1 MGSRWV
7 FVLAMVAACAKGSS
21 NNAPS
26 DGTSGSGVTP
36 SDANGS
42 SMPTIDAPPDAVP
55 CSGLP
60 CDAIYV
66 APSGADTNAGTQS
79 SPLASIAT
87 AVTRAGAKTPIVDVY
102 VQGGMYT
109 EPVIVIPSGVRVH
122 GGFDTAWTQDAMSS
136 TQINGASPAVTITS
150 ATKPTGLDHLSLK
163 AADASGQGASS
174 YAIAK

>member
-1 MGSRWV
+1 MGLRWV
-7 FVLAMVAACAKGSS
+7 FVLAAVAACARGSS

-26 DGTSGSGVTP
+26 DGTQGVTP
-36 SDANGS
+36 SDASGS

-66 APSGADTNAGTQS
+66 SPSGADTNAGTQA

-102 VQGGMYT
+102 
-109 EPVIVIPSGVRVH
+109 
-122 GGFDTAWTQDAMSS
+122 
-136 TQINGASPAVTITS
+136 
-150 ATKPTGLDHLSLK
+150 
-163 AADASGQGASS
+163 
-174 YAIAK
+174 